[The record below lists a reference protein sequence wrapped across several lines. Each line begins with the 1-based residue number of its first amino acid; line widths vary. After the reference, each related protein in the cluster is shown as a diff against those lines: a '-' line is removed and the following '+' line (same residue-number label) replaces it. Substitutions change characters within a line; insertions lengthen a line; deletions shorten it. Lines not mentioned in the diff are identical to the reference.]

1 MKIVIVDD
9 ETPIREWI
17 QFSIERG
24 GNPDFEIAAVAESG
38 NEAYELILKHQPEVV
53 ITDIKMPG
61 MDGIELMKKV
71 LEVNPYT
78 NFVILTNYAEFSYAR
93 EAVTYG
99 AKKYL
104 LKSELRGR
112 DILSTLEEINREIQE
127 KAGNKEKDC
136 YSNGY
141 LDIFDCYYNLD
152 NKEFLDDFW
161 KRHDFRPD
169 EFFLVTAF
177 EQRDGV
183 RQKSVMDR
191 FASNRKVRTIGP
203 ALKNK
208 SIYLIF
214 QHERRDIL
222 METAEDFSEVYRR
235 EEQGLMVSGYIGMGL
250 EFIMAAI
257 EEAERMLRY
266 TFLVNNGYLKIQDA
280 MELLPLDRASIKKNQ
295 QKILLGILYEGEE
308 VIQEE
313 LRQWFQSLH
322 GASFGDI
329 QWVKEMCI
337 QLVIRIEEKCTAHIP
352 DFSDEHHPDMDWT
365 LNVCEK
371 LCRNLVNRIYSED
384 NFRYSQ
390 SVRDAIRFIHENYN
404 RDISLNEVAQYIYRS
419 PEYLSRLFKSETGEK
434 FSSYLASYRLSK
446 ARDLLINTDMKIYEI
461 AYAVGYTTPSYFS
474 KMYRE
479 YIGVGPEVTRSQRNT
494 RTLKENYQK
503 NTDGNKSK

>member
-1 MKIVIVDD
+1 MKILIVDD

-24 GNPDFEIAAVAESG
+24 GNPEFEIAAVAESG
-38 NEAYELILKHQPEVV
+38 NEAFDMALKHQPDVV

-71 LEVNPYT
+71 LEVSPYT

-112 DILSTLEEINREIQE
+112 DILSTLEEIYGEIQE

-152 NKEFLDDFW
+152 NKEFLEDFW
-161 KRHDFRPD
+161 KRHGFRPG
-169 EFFLVTAF
+169 ELFLVTAF

-183 RQKSVMDR
+183 RQKEVMDR
-191 FASNRKVRTIGP
+191 LVGERKIHAIGP
-203 ALKNK
+203 ALKNR

-214 QHERRDIL
+214 QAGSGEEL
-222 METAEDFSEVYRR
+222 TEAAEWFSEGCRR
-235 EEQGLMVSGYIGMGL
+235 ENLGLMVSGHMGKGL
-250 EFIMAAI
+250 ASIMEAI
-257 EEAERMLRY
+257 EEAEKMLRY
-266 TFLVNNGYLKIQDA
+266 TFLLDTGYLRIEDA
-280 MELLPLDRASIKKNQ
+280 MELLPLDRASIKKNC
-295 QKILLGILYEGEE
+295 QKILAGILYEGEE
-308 VIQEE
+308 VIQEA
-313 LRQWFQSLH
+313 LVQWFQSLH
-322 GASFGDI
+322 GAPFADI

-337 QLVIRIEEKCTAHIP
+337 QLVIRIEEICAAHIP
-352 DFSDEHHPDMDWT
+352 DFSEEHHQDMDWT
-365 LNVCEK
+365 LKVCGG

-390 SVRDAIRFIHENYN
+390 SVRDAIRYIHDNYN
-404 RDISLNEVAQYIYRS
+404 RDISLNEVARYIYRS

-434 FSSYLASYRLSK
+434 FSSYLMSYRLNK
-446 ARDLLINTDMKIYEI
+446 ARDMLINTDMKIYEI

-474 KMYRE
+474 KMYRDFM
-479 YIGVGPEVTRSQRNT
+479 GVGPEVTRSQRNT
-494 RTLKENYQK
+494 GGARGTKA
-503 NTDGNKSK
+503 DG